1 VIPTLER
8 ERELLERG
16 FEFIISLDEVGRGA
30 IAGPVMVGAAVFDQT
45 LGAAPEG
52 IKDSKLVSEKKRP
65 VIAEAIKEWLDTW
78 AVGQAS
84 AQDVDRYGITHA
96 LGRAAVRAVADIA
109 AVRDISKA
117 VVLLDGH
124 HDWLSPV
131 MAEPIAVVT
140 QVKADRDCLSVAASS
155 LLAKVTRDQIMIG
168 ADDEFP
174 GYGFAGHKG
183 YGAKTHFEAIE
194 KLGPCSLHR
203 VTWLKAPTLPID
215 EG

>member
-1 VIPTLER
+1 MIPTLER
-8 ERELLERG
+8 ESELLERG

-30 IAGPVMVGAAVFDQT
+30 IAGPVMVGAAVFDRS
-45 LGAAPEG
+45 LGVAPEG

-65 VIAEAIKEWLDTW
+65 VVAEAIKGWLETW
-78 AVGQAS
+78 AVGHSS
-84 AQDVDRYGITHA
+84 AQDVDRYGITHS
-96 LGRAAVRAVADIA
+96 LGRAAVRAVAEIA
-109 AVRDISKA
+109 KTRDISRA

-131 MAEPIAVVT
+131 MAEPITVVT
-140 QVKADRDCLSVAASS
+140 HVKADRDCLSVAASS
-155 LLAKVTRDQIMIG
+155 LLAKVTRDQVMID
-168 ADDEFP
+168 ADEQFP

-183 YGAKTHFEAIE
+183 YGAKTHFDAIE

>member
-1 VIPTLER
+1 MIPTLER
-8 ERELLERG
+8 ESELLERG

-30 IAGPVMVGAAVFDQT
+30 IAGPVMVGAAVFDRS
-45 LGAAPEG
+45 LGVAPEG

-65 VIAEAIKEWLDTW
+65 VVAEAIKGWLETW
-78 AVGQAS
+78 AVGHSS
-84 AQDVDRYGITHA
+84 AQDVDRYGITHS
-96 LGRAAVRAVADIA
+96 LGRAAVRAVAEIA
-109 AVRDISKA
+109 KTRDISRA

-131 MAEPIAVVT
+131 MTEPITVVT
-140 QVKADRDCLSVAASS
+140 HVKADRDCLSVAASS
-155 LLAKVTRDQIMIG
+155 LLAKVTRDQVMID
-168 ADDEFP
+168 ADEQFP

-183 YGAKTHFEAIE
+183 YGAKTHFDAIE

>member
-1 VIPTLER
+1 MIPTLER
-8 ERELLERG
+8 ESELLERG
-16 FEFIISLDEVGRGA
+16 FDFIISLDEVGRGA
-30 IAGPVMVGAAVFDQT
+30 IAGPVMVGAAVFDRR
-45 LGAAPEG
+45 LGVAPEG

-65 VIAEAIKEWLDTW
+65 VVTEAIKGWLETW
-78 AVGQAS
+78 SVGHSS

-96 LGRAAVRAVADIA
+96 LGRAAVRAVAEIA
-109 AVRDISKA
+109 KTRDISRA

-131 MAEPIAVVT
+131 MAEPIPVVT
-140 QVKADRDCLSVAASS
+140 QVKADRDCLSAAASS
-155 LLAKVTRDQIMIG
+155 LLAKVTRDQIMID
-168 ADDEFP
+168 ADEQFP

>member
-8 ERELLERG
+8 ENELLERG

-30 IAGPVMVGAAVFDQT
+30 IAGPVMVGAAVFDRH
-45 LGAAPEG
+45 LGEAPEG
-52 IKDSKLVSEKKRP
+52 IRDSKLVSEKKRP
-65 VIAEAIKEWLDTW
+65 ALKDAIAGWLETW
-78 AVGQAS
+78 SVGQSS
-84 AQDVDRYGITHA
+84 AQDVDHFGITHA
-96 LGRAAVRAVADIA
+96 LGRAAVRAIAEVART
-109 AVRDISKA
+109 RDISRA

-124 HDWLSPV
+124 HDWLTPV
-131 MAEPIAVVT
+131 MAEPIPVIT

-155 LLAKVTRDQIMIG
+155 LLAKVTRDRVMID
-168 ADDEFP
+168 ADEQFP

>member
-1 VIPTLER
+1 MIPTLER
-8 ERELLERG
+8 ESELLERG
-16 FEFIISLDEVGRGA
+16 FDFIISLDEVGRGA
-30 IAGPVMVGAAVFDQT
+30 IAGPVMVGAAVFDRA
-45 LGAAPEG
+45 LGVAPEG

-65 VIAEAIKEWLDTW
+65 VVTEAIKGWLEIW
-78 AVGQAS
+78 SVGHSS
-84 AQDVDRYGITHA
+84 AQEVDQYGITHA
-96 LGRAAVRAVADIA
+96 LGRAAVRAVSDIA
-109 AVRDISKA
+109 KTRDLSRA

-131 MAEPIAVVT
+131 MAEPIPVVT

-155 LLAKVTRDQIMIG
+155 LLAKVTRDQVMID
-168 ADDEFP
+168 ADEQFP

-194 KLGPCSLHR
+194 ELGPCSLHR
-203 VTWLKAPTLPID
+203 LTWLKAPTLPID

>member
-1 VIPTLER
+1 V
-8 ERELLERG
+8 
-16 FEFIISLDEVGRGA
+16 V
-30 IAGPVMVGAAVFDQT
+30 
-45 LGAAPEG
+45 
-52 IKDSKLVSEKKRP
+52 
-65 VIAEAIKEWLDTW
+65 AEAIKGWLETW
-78 AVGQAS
+78 AGGHSS

-96 LGRAAVRAVADIA
+96 RGRAAVRAIADIA
-109 AVRDISKA
+109 KTRDISRA

-155 LLAKVTRDQIMIG
+155 LLAKVTRDQIMID

-183 YGAKTHFEAIE
+183 YGAKSHFEAIE
-194 KLGPCSLHR
+194 QLGPCSLHR
-203 VTWLKAPTLPID
+203 LTWLKAPTLPID